1 MSSSQSIAIGDSKC
15 PPQSSR
21 SALMKLVV
29 VGGVIAALVAATP
42 FVFRAGG
49 DNAYIAVAVVTG
61 ILTYAAAVLAG
72 ARRGDGC

>member
-1 MSSSQSIAIGDSKC
+1 VSSLQSIAIGDSRC
-15 PPQSSR
+15 APPSSR
-21 SALMKLVV
+21 SALTKLIV

-49 DNAYIAVAVVTG
+49 DNAYIGIAVITG